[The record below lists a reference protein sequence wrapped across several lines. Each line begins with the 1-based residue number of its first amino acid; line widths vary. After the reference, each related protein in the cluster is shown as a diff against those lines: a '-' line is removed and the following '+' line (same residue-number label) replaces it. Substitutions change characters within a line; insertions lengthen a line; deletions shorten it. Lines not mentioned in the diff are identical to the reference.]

1 MHGTD
6 TKLVNG
12 RCICLRHHTP
22 CASFAE
28 TMLPLKRGRDEQS
41 AEEGG
46 NDAGA
51 GSGPRRSAA
60 ATLDAVLA
68 LMQSDFS
75 CSVCH
80 GLVVAPHILAC
91 SHRFCGNCILEWTG
105 RGKNTCPECRVQIKQ
120 PPVLERGLVRF
131 LLFGEAAALCS
142 DPPRRTS
149 FCLPSLR
156 ACRAKTQR
164 SATCACSTG
173 SSVDKQ
179 TLWRRL

>member
-91 SHRFCGNCILEWTG
+91 SHRFCGNCIMGVDWSRQEHVS
-105 RGKNTCPECRVQIKQ
+105 RVSHADKSAARAGAW
-120 PPVLERGLVRF
+120 LGALLVVWR
-131 LLFGEAAALCS
+131 S
-142 DPPRRTS
+142 S
-149 FCLPSLR
+149 CLVS
-156 ACRAKTQR
+156 
-164 SATCACSTG
+164 
-173 SSVDKQ
+173 
-179 TLWRRL
+179 

>member
-1 MHGTD
+1 
-6 TKLVNG
+6 VPASP
-12 RCICLRHHTP
+12 HTL

-46 NDAGA
+46 IDAGA

-91 SHRFCGNCILEWTG
+91 SHRFCGNCILEWTE
-105 RGKNTCPECRVQIKQ
+105 RDNNTCPECREDIEQS
-120 PPVLERGLVRF
+120 PVLERGLVRF

-142 DPPRRTS
+142 SDPPRRTS
-149 FCLPSLR
+149 FCPPSLR
-156 ACRAKTQR
+156 PCRAKTQR